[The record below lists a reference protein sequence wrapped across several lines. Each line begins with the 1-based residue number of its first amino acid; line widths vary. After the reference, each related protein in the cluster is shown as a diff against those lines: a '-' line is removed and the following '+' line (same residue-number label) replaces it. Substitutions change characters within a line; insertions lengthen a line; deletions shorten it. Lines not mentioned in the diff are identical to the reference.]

1 MDFQAEKIGDVM
13 HVLLMTDTMDANN
26 SKEFKAAMAPIIAE
40 NTKVVLGMNQ
50 INFVDSSGCGALLSC
65 LRQLSN
71 AGGDLKVYGLR
82 KRVRTLFELVRLH
95 RIIDIFNTKEEAV
108 SSF

>member
-50 INFVDSSGCGALLSC
+50 INFVDSSGYFSFCHW
-65 LRQLSN
+65 
-71 AGGDLKVYGLR
+71 LKRMVGTPSAKSGLR
-82 KRVRTLFELVRLH
+82 GH
-95 RIIDIFNTKEEAV
+95 
-108 SSF
+108 